1 MAIRQHSLYFKLDKE
16 YNKKVLLLLTF
27 NYPNNYTEP
36 SEAKNT
42 DDNIEY
48 HTYPYAKYCIF
59 LSCNK
64 KLNLSCE
71 YFKY

>member
-1 MAIRQHSLYFKLDKE
+1 MAIRQHSLHFKLDKE

-36 SEAKNT
+36 FEAKNT

-48 HTYPYAKYCIF
+48 HITM
-59 LSCNK
+59 LSIV
-64 KLNLSCE
+64 
-71 YFKY
+71 YFTVAIRN